1 MDRDYIALIKSYEV
15 KGSKYGLNRVR
26 ALLAMLKHPDESLK
40 IIHVAG
46 TNGKGSTC
54 MYLTEIILQA
64 GKRVGTFTSPEVYTY
79 EDKFLLDGKPA
90 PTETLNAYLGKTYG
104 IAMAMDDKPTAF

>member
-54 MYLTEIILQA
+54 MYLTEILLQA
-64 GKRVGTFTSPEVYTY
+64 GQPVGTLTSPEV
-79 EDKFLLDGKPA
+79 
-90 PTETLNAYLGKTYG
+90 
-104 IAMAMDDKPTAF
+104 